1 MAFLDE
7 NIVKQLTQYFTY
19 IDKKVEFVAKI
30 DDSPKGIELK
40 QFLEEIVALSNNL
53 ELVLND
59 SINYRV
65 NSFEIYKDNK
75 PTRMVF
81 SGIPSGHEFNSF
93 ILAILSL
100 FGLGTKLSPEQ
111 KAKVDNISSKKY
123 VEVFVT
129 LSCSFCPEV
138 VQGLNLIALNNENIT
153 SNMIDGACY
162 IEEARNKGITV
173 SPTIYVN
180 GEFLES
186 GAQSLDKLIE
196 LLNK

>member
-7 NIVKQLTQYFTY
+7 NIKEQLSQYFKY
-19 IDKKVEFVAKI
+19 IDSKVQLVAKL
-30 DDSPKGIELK
+30 DDSSKADELK
-40 QFLEEIVALSNNL
+40 LFLEEIVKLSENL
-53 ELVLND
+53 ELVLNN
-59 SINYRV
+59 SISYRV
-65 NSFEIYKDNK
+65 NSFEIYKDSK

-100 FGLGTKLSPEQ
+100 FGLGTKLNSEQ
-111 KAKVDNISSKKY
+111 KEKVDNIKSKKY

-138 VQGLNLIALNNENIT
+138 VQGLNLIALNNENVI

-180 GEFLES
+180 GEFVDS

-196 LLNK
+196 IINK